1 MTRRP
6 KATDARRVTRLA
18 LELMV
23 LQSKL
28 SGNPQDPNDKLPTT
42 CQCDESASARHCSF
56 CPDSPM
62 ALAPRTRRP
71 SDSRT
76 SRGND
81 FGDVGRLGRIHRLEP
96 RQRRAPARSPQCPSR
111 RGGDTRRL
119 TGLVLDL
126 DALLDL
132 GGLRIGSESREGL
145 RRPSPALGDP
155 RGRRIAHSTSGASCQ
170 EPADQL
176 ELDAASGKTPTSASL
191 GTSSISLIVYGSL
204 GCSRT
209 WSTGPTSTIWPSHK
223 TTAV

>member
-1 MTRRP
+1 VSPAAQPRAYVRLPAEVLVPPTRTSTAMTRRP

-96 RQRRAPARSPQCPSR
+96 RHVAPQPGAHNLHRTEEETHGVSPAWFSTSTHCWISADFGSDLNRGRAFVAPAR
-111 RGGDTRRL
+111 RL
-119 TGLVLDL
+119 VIREG
-126 DALLDL
+126 
-132 GGLRIGSESREGL
+132 EGL
-145 RRPSPALGDP
+145 RTRH
-155 RGRRIAHSTSGASCQ
+155 RGRVAKNLQ
-170 EPADQL
+170 
-176 ELDAASGKTPTSASL
+176 
-191 GTSSISLIVYGSL
+191 IS
-204 GCSRT
+204 
-209 WSTGPTSTIWPSHK
+209 WN
-223 TTAV
+223 